1 MAGSNPTVIPSILS
15 SEPYAQPPQAHP
27 LGLPLRTHPPK
38 APHQSSKTT
47 TKQVRLLSPE
57 RESAA
62 GRAQVTSILLSPDGS
77 TVAAGYSSGLV
88 LLFSLKTGATAVT
101 LHGHRSAVTAARY
114 HASGALLAS
123 GSADTD
129 IVVWDAVA
137 ESGLYR
143 LRGHRDGV
151 TDVVF
156 LGGGGGVVSGG
167 CRLRNGL
174 ASCSKDTLVKLWD
187 LDTQSCVQTV
197 VGHRGEVRRK
207 LYPRTRFVFVYKG
220 FRFVNDVGR
229 LSRETD

>member
-1 MAGSNPTVIPSILS
+1 M
-15 SEPYAQPPQAHP
+15 
-27 LGLPLRTHPPK
+27 
-38 APHQSSKTT
+38 
-47 TKQVRLLSPE
+47 RLLSPE
-57 RESAA
+57 AESAA
-62 GRAQVTSILLSPDGS
+62 SKAQVTNLLLSPDGN

-88 LLFSLKTGATAVT
+88 LLFSLNTGATAVT
-101 LHGHRSAVTAARY
+101 LHGHRSAVTAGRY
-114 HASGALLAS
+114 HSSGALLAS

-156 LGGGGGVVSGG
+156 LEGEGSGGGSG

-197 VGHRGEVRRK
+197 VGHRGEVRE
-207 LYPRTRFVFVYKG
+207 TRWVQKG
-220 FRFVNDVGR
+220 
-229 LSRETD
+229 RERAVQSVEGLQLL

>member
-1 MAGSNPTVIPSILS
+1 M
-15 SEPYAQPPQAHP
+15 
-27 LGLPLRTHPPK
+27 
-38 APHQSSKTT
+38 
-47 TKQVRLLSPE
+47 SPE
-57 RESAA
+57 AESAA
-62 GRAQVTSILLSPDGS
+62 SKAQVTNLLLSPDGD

-101 LHGHRSAVTAARY
+101 LHGHRSAVTAGRY
-114 HASGALLAS
+114 HPSGALLAS

-137 ESGLYR
+137 ETGLYR

-156 LGGGGGVVSGG
+156 LGGGAGAGSGV
-167 CRLRNGL
+167 RLRNGL

-197 VGHRGEVRRK
+197 VGHRGEVRGTGGCDK
-207 LYPRTRFVFVYKG
+207 
-220 FRFVNDVGR
+220 
-229 LSRETD
+229 

>member
-1 MAGSNPTVIPSILS
+1 MQCLIFC
-15 SEPYAQPPQAHP
+15 EPN
-27 LGLPLRTHPPK
+27 
-38 APHQSSKTT
+38 SK
-47 TKQVRLLSPE
+47 KVRLLSPE
-57 RESAA
+57 AESAA
-62 GRAQVTSILLSPDGS
+62 SKAQVTNLLLSPDGG

-88 LLFSLKTGATAVT
+88 LLFSLNTGATAVT
-101 LHGHRSAVTAARY
+101 LHGHRSAVTAGRY
-114 HASGALLAS
+114 HSSGALLAS

-156 LGGGGGVVSGG
+156 FGGERGGGGGMGG

-197 VGHRGEVRRK
+197 VGHRGEVRRDGTWM
-207 LYPRTRFVFVYKG
+207 PWRWGWGCWR
-220 FRFVNDVGR
+220 RP
-229 LSRETD
+229 

>member
-1 MAGSNPTVIPSILS
+1 M
-15 SEPYAQPPQAHP
+15 
-27 LGLPLRTHPPK
+27 
-38 APHQSSKTT
+38 
-47 TKQVRLLSPE
+47 SPE
-57 RESAA
+57 AESAA
-62 GRAQVTSILLSPDGS
+62 SKAQVTNLLLSPDGN

-101 LHGHRSAVTAARY
+101 LHGHRSAVTAGRF
-114 HASGALLAS
+114 HSSGALLAS

-156 LGGGGGVVSGG
+156 LEGQGGGGGG
-167 CRLRNGL
+167 CKLRNGL

-197 VGHRGEVRRK
+197 VGHRGEVRRRVGVQVAGAGDAFHERTA
-207 LYPRTRFVFVYKG
+207 LYRHVWQ
-220 FRFVNDVGR
+220 
-229 LSRETD
+229 RETGRESCVVQSVDSED

>member
-1 MAGSNPTVIPSILS
+1 M
-15 SEPYAQPPQAHP
+15 
-27 LGLPLRTHPPK
+27 
-38 APHQSSKTT
+38 
-47 TKQVRLLSPE
+47 RLLSPE
-57 RESAA
+57 GESAA
-62 GRAQVTSILLSPDGS
+62 SRAQVTSLLLSPDGS

-88 LLFSLKTGATAVT
+88 LLFSLKTGSTAIT

-114 HASGALLAS
+114 HASGTLLAS

-156 LGGGGGVVSGG
+156 LGGGGGGVPGG
-167 CRLRNGL
+167 CSRLRNGL

-197 VGHRGEVRRK
+197 VGHRGEVRRTYTNPTHAIMCLDK
-207 LYPRTRFVFVYKG
+207 R
-220 FRFVNDVGR
+220 FRFVRDVGR

>member
-1 MAGSNPTVIPSILS
+1 MIGCQKNKI
-15 SEPYAQPPQAHP
+15 
-27 LGLPLRTHPPK
+27 K
-38 APHQSSKTT
+38 NK
-47 TKQVRLLSPE
+47 VRLLSPE
-57 RESAA
+57 AESAA
-62 GRAQVTSILLSPDGS
+62 SKAQVTNLLLSPDGN

-101 LHGHRSAVTAARY
+101 LHGHRSAVTAGRY
-114 HASGALLAS
+114 HSSGALLAS

-156 LGGGGGVVSGG
+156 LEGDKMGGGGGGG
-167 CRLRNGL
+167 SCSRLRNGL

-197 VGHRGEVRRK
+197 VGHRGEVSVLVLCVMLIDDGLIRNIVD
-207 LYPRTRFVFVYKG
+207 TRAYMAAC
-220 FRFVNDVGR
+220 
-229 LSRETD
+229 

>member
-1 MAGSNPTVIPSILS
+1 M
-15 SEPYAQPPQAHP
+15 
-27 LGLPLRTHPPK
+27 
-38 APHQSSKTT
+38 
-47 TKQVRLLSPE
+47 RLLSPE
-57 RESAA
+57 AESAA
-62 GRAQVTSILLSPDGS
+62 SKAQVTNLLLSPDGS

-88 LLFSLKTGATAVT
+88 LLFSLKSGATAVT
-101 LHGHRSAVTAARY
+101 LHGHRSAVTAGRY
-114 HASGALLAS
+114 HTSGALLAS

-151 TDVVF
+151 TDVAF
-156 LGGGGGVVSGG
+156 LEGRGEGGG

-197 VGHRGEVRRK
+197 VGHRGEVRERE
-207 LYPRTRFVFVYKG
+207 
-220 FRFVNDVGR
+220 GR
-229 LSRETD
+229 MAGGARDASPH

>member
-1 MAGSNPTVIPSILS
+1 M
-15 SEPYAQPPQAHP
+15 
-27 LGLPLRTHPPK
+27 
-38 APHQSSKTT
+38 
-47 TKQVRLLSPE
+47 RLLSPE
-57 RESAA
+57 AESAA
-62 GRAQVTSILLSPDGS
+62 SKAQVTTLLLSPDGD

-101 LHGHRSAVTAARY
+101 LHGHRSAVTAGRY
-114 HASGALLAS
+114 HSSGALLAS

-129 IVVWDAVA
+129 IVVWDTVA

-156 LGGGGGVVSGG
+156 LEGWGEAGRGSGAGAGAGVSG
-167 CRLRNGL
+167 LRNGL

-197 VGHRGEVRRK
+197 VGHRGEVR
-207 LYPRTRFVFVYKG
+207 VW
-220 FRFVNDVGR
+220 GR
-229 LSRETD
+229 VVCDAGWWCRRYSSWS